1 MALGSNAGSLGAS
14 GSGGGACLGAA
25 GAGAASFLGSGFLGS
40 GFLDSTFLGA
50 HGDDVKSLLDEQ
62 RSQKVQTGW
71 EGAAQGRLSVKAF
84 ISFDPREERLA

>member
-1 MALGSNAGSLGAS
+1 MQVLWGLLVQAAELVWGLLGRSGLLLGFRL
-14 GSGGGACLGAA
+14 LGFWLL
-25 GAGAASFLGSGFLGS
+25 GLDFLGS
-40 GFLDSTFLGA
+40 